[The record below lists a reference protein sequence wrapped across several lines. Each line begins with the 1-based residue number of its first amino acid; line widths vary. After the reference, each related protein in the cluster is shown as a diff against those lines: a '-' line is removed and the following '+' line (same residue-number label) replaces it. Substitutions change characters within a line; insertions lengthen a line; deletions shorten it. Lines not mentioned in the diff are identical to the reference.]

1 MKITHHPNHNQS
13 ISQEVH
19 TMLMEEYHTM
29 IFERTTNMASNK
41 LATRINVYYKDTDN
55 LDISK
60 LNPHHLDQYNNNI
73 IDLSFFL
80 SKEVYTGKLSY
91 AYLITNNVK
100 LLEPIIRWLHL
111 NAIKYRIILLNSDDE
126 IADELKSLRLI
137 SKALEPEVINFKYA
151 TVIYPLGRE
160 NFLKLNLFLKRCLDL
175 IIAIPLFLILLP
187 FFIIL
192 AIIIKVDSK
201 GPVFYKPIRV
211 GVLGKLFTM
220 YKFRSMSKNDTSGM
234 LSTKKNDPR
243 ITRIGKYIRKSNID
257 ELPQLINVIIGEMS
271 LVGPRP
277 HRTYLNALMR
287 EEVPDYMLRHY
298 VKPGITGWAQAHG
311 WRGPTETD
319 EQKQQRTNYDL
330 YYVKHFSFFLDL
342 KIILLTAFSKTSR
355 KNAF

>member
-1 MKITHHPNHNQS
+1 MKITHHPNHKQS
-13 ISQEVH
+13 ISQEVD
-19 TMLMEEYHTM
+19 TMFMQEYHTM
-29 IFERTTNMASNK
+29 IFERTINMTTNN
-41 LATRINVYYKDTDN
+41 LDTIINVYYKDTEY

-60 LNPHHLDQYNNNI
+60 INPHHLDQYNKNK
-73 IDLSFFL
+73 IDVSFFL
-80 SKEVYTGKLSY
+80 SKEVFTGKLSY
-91 AYLITNNVK
+91 AYLITDNVK

-126 IADELKSLRLI
+126 IVDELKSLRLI
-137 SKALEPEVINFKYA
+137 SKALEPEVVNFQYA
-151 TVIYPLGRE
+151 TVVYPLGRK

-175 IIAIPLFLILLP
+175 VVAIPLFLILMP
-187 FFIIL
+187 FFLIL
-192 AIIIKVDSK
+192 AIIIKLDSK
-201 GPVFYKPIRV
+201 GPVFYKPMRIGR
-211 GVLGKLFTM
+211 LGKSFTM
-220 YKFRSMSKNDTSGM
+220 YKFRSMSKNDTSGL

-257 ELPQLINVIIGEMS
+257 ELPQLINVIKGDMS

-287 EEVPDYMLRHY
+287 EEVPDYMLRYY

-319 EQKQQRTNYDL
+319 EQKIQRTNYDM
-330 YYVKHFSFFLDL
+330 YYVKNFSFFLDL
-342 KIILLTAFSKTSR
+342 KIILLTAFSKKSR